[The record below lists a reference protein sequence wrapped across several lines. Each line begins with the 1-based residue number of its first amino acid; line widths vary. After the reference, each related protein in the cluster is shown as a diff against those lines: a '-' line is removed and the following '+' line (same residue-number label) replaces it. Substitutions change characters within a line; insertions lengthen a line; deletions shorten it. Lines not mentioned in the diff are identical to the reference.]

1 MANSRAWK
9 FARLL
14 NSDGKVKVEKSEL
27 RDGAAFTGNVDFN
40 AGADVTGNITVT
52 GNVDGRDVSVDG
64 AKLDNIEANAD
75 VTDSTNVGSALSG
88 FSTSTSFSGS
98 DIIPVYDASA
108 STWRKGTITNASLQ
122 GPQGPAGAD
131 GAQGPAGADG
141 AQGPQGATGPQGP
154 AGSDA
159 SFPSGI
165 IAMWSGTN
173 ANIPTGWNL
182 CDGTNGTPDLRDRF
196 VVGSG
201 STYTTGDTGGSNTV
215 TLTTS
220 HLPSHSHGIGNI
232 ATSGGGDHSH
242 NFNANTGNAGSHSHS
257 GSTSNT
263 GSHNHTAYW
272 ANSHGGNNRF
282 HQMRTSQTYGNN
294 SAISNNGA
302 HSHNFNTNNAGTH
315 SHNFNANTGNSGNHT
330 HGMSGNTGNAGS
342 GTAHENRP
350 AYYAI
355 AYIMK
360 A

>member
-14 NSDGKVKVEKSEL
+14 NSDGKVKAEKSEL

-40 AGADVTGNITVT
+40 AGADITGNITVT

-64 AKLDNIEANAD
+64 DKLDNIEANAD
-75 VTDSTNVGSALSG
+75 VTDSANVGSALSG

-108 STWRKGTITNASLQ
+108 SAWRKGTISNAALQGPQGVQ

-131 GAQGPAGADG
+131 GAQGAQG

-159 SFPSGI
+159 SFPSGVI
-165 IAMWSGTN
+165 VMWSGSN
-173 ANIPTGWNL
+173 ASIPSGWLL
-182 CDGTNGTPDLRDRF
+182 CNGSNGTPDLRDRF

-201 STYTTGDTGGSNTV
+201 SSYATGNTGGAASV

-220 HLPSHSHGIGNI
+220 QIPSHTHSFSGTTSTKSLTGSFRMMDDNTSDYLCRIRDASGVFSTTNSTARHINSQGGVAYTNRKNI
-232 ATSGGGDHSH
+232 M
-242 NFNANTGNAGSHSHS
+242 NFNA
-257 GSTSNT
+257 
-263 GSHNHTAYW
+263 SHNHTF
-272 ANSHGGNNRF
+272 S
-282 HQMRTSQTYGNN
+282 
-294 SAISNNGA
+294 
-302 HSHNFNTNNAGTH
+302 GT
-315 SHNFNANTGNSGNHT
+315 TGS
-330 HGMSGNTGNAGS
+330 AGS
-342 GTAHENRP
+342 GSSHENRP
-350 AYYAI
+350 PYYAL

-360 A
+360 S